1 MPNVLM
7 EESQPKAPPAAAP
20 LDRLAHLEHENQRL
34 RRFGWVVLVA
44 AVVVLG
50 VTAAVVALFG
60 TRRLPPPGSV
70 VQARSF
76 VLQDAKGMVRG
87 TWAVTEEGVVQLALA
102 DKSGQPRVRMSVLD
116 DGSPGLALVDGKGRP
131 RAALG
136 LLADGSINLV
146 FADEEGHG
154 RAVVGL
160 SPGGASSL
168 VLADGRGVTR
178 AGLSVA
184 PSGRA
189 TLTVDEAG
197 GGP

>member
-1 MPNVLM
+1 MREPLL
-7 EESQPKAPPAAAP
+7 EEKVHESPPTEAIP
-20 LDRLAHLEHENQRL
+20 ERLARLEHENQRL

-50 VTAAVVALFG
+50 VTSAVVALFG
-60 TRRLPPPGSV
+60 TRRLPPPGAV

-146 FADEEGHG
+146 FADEEGRG
-154 RAVVGL
+154 RAVLGL
-160 SPGGASSL
+160 TEGGASSL
-168 VLADGRGVTR
+168 VLADGRGVAR
-178 AGLSVA
+178 AGLGVA
-184 PSGRA
+184 PGGRA

>member
-1 MPNVLM
+1 MRDPILV
-7 EESQPKAPPAAAP
+7 ESQPESPPADAT
-20 LDRLAHLEHENQRL
+20 LERLAHMEHENQRL

-50 VTAAVVALFG
+50 VTSAVVALFG

-70 VQARSF
+70 VQAHSF
-76 VLQDAKGMVRG
+76 VLQDATGKVRG
-87 TWAVTEEGVVQLALA
+87 TWGVNEEGVVQLALA
-102 DKSGQPRVRMSVLD
+102 DESGQPRVRMSVLA

-146 FADEEGHG
+146 FADEEGRG
-154 RAVVGL
+154 RAVLGL
-160 SPGGASSL
+160 TEEGASSL
-168 VLADGRGVTR
+168 VLADGRGVAR
-178 AGLSVA
+178 AGLGVA
-184 PSGRA
+184 PGGRA
-189 TLTVDEAG
+189 SLTVDEAG

>member
-1 MPNVLM
+1 MPNVLLD
-7 EESQPKAPPAAAP
+7 ESQPKTSPADAP

-34 RRFGWVVLVA
+34 RRFAWVVLVA
-44 AVVVLG
+44 PVVVLG
-50 VTAAVVALFG
+50 ITASVVVLFG

-76 VLQDAKGMVRG
+76 VLQDAKGKARG
-87 TWAVTEEGVVQLALA
+87 TWGVSDEGVVQLSLA
-102 DKSGQPRVRMSVLD
+102 DETGHQRVRMSVLA
-116 DGSPGLALVDGKGRP
+116 DGSPGLAFVDGEGRP

-136 LLADGSINLV
+136 LLADGTINLV

-160 SPGGASSL
+160 SAGGASSL

-197 GGP
+197 TAP

>member
-1 MPNVLM
+1 MRDPLLVELQP
-7 EESQPKAPPAAAP
+7 ESPPTDATV
-20 LDRLAHLEHENQRL
+20 DRLAHLEHENQRL

-50 VTAAVVALFG
+50 VTSAVVVLFG
-60 TRRLPPPGSV
+60 THRLPPPGAV

-76 VLQDAKGMVRG
+76 VLQDAKGKVRG
-87 TWAVTEEGVVQLALA
+87 TWGVTEEGAVQLALA
-102 DKSGQPRVRMSVLD
+102 DESGQPRVRMSVLE
-116 DGSPGLALVDGKGRP
+116 DGSPGLALVDGDGRP

-136 LLADGSINLV
+136 LLADGTINLV
-146 FADEEGHG
+146 FADEDGRG
-154 RAVVGL
+154 RAVLGL
-160 SPGGASSL
+160 TAGGASSL

-178 AGLSVA
+178 AGLSVV
-184 PSGRA
+184 PGGRA